1 MYDEWKWVIGF
12 LVTFLVVFLIGW
24 VVYSSLEAKAYNE
37 ITGKHVTTG
46 QAMFLQ
52 LRVDNPSK

>member
-1 MYDEWKWVIGF
+1 MDDLKMCVI
-12 LVTFLVVFLIGW
+12 LVVTVVTLALLGW
-24 VVYSSLEAKAYNE
+24 TTCSYFEAKAYNE